1 MTCYKPMIRCEDLT
15 KWTKAKD
22 GHLYHPATLF
32 SSDRLELYDKDKFER
47 IRQKWGNFQ
56 IIPCKNCIGCRL
68 DYSREWANRGYL
80 ESKCWD
86 QNWFVTLTYDEDS
99 IPYSEEITDSQ
110 GITYTDSIDEMP
122 WQGTIQPDDMTRFMK
137 NLRKIFERK
146 KKETNIRFMGCGE
159 YGENTR
165 RPHYHLIL
173 FNCNLPKE
181 TFYDPHVTW
190 NKDTVWKNTW
200 IERAWGKGM
209 VQIGE
214 CNWNSIAYVARYITK
229 KINGNE
235 SEEFYAMQGEEKEF
249 FRASNQPGIGG
260 IYYENNKEKIYK
272 NDKILI
278 QNLKGVHWIKPPE
291 YFDRLY
297 EKEYPEKMQEIK
309 EKRKKE
315 MYNQLLLKEQTTTL
329 TRWEQLQIEKSTKED
344 SNRALK
350 RDKTT

>member
-1 MTCYKPMIRCEDLT
+1 MSSALNALASMANASNSQSTGISDSSSFGISGSQSNSQGESWSNS
-15 KWTKAKD
+15 WTN
-22 GHLYHPATLF
+22 GTQATAE
-32 SSDRLELYDKDKFER
+32 DRL
-47 IRQKWGNFQ
+47 NAQ
-56 IIPCKNCIGCRL
+56 IANQIQNQNWLMQAAYNSAEAK
-68 DYSREWANRGYL
+68 ANRQ
-80 ESKCWD
+80 W
-86 QNWFVTLTYDEDS
+86 Q
-99 IPYSEEITDSQ
+99 EEMSNTAYQRAVQDLKKA

-122 WQGTIQPDDMTRFMK
+122 WQGTLQPDDMTRFMK

-181 TFYDPHVTW
+181 TFYEPHVTW

-249 FRASNQPGIGG
+249 FRTSNQPGIGG

-315 MYNQLLLKEQTTTL
+315 MYNQLLLKGQTTTL